1 MPEKRQC
8 KYLHTNNPPEVSS
21 TVEVSIQIAWV
32 KRNHFGGAFVWTLDF
47 DDFNA
52 KCSKSNGQPY
62 PLISIIAKELG
73 GVTIPKVEKNHIYLN
88 FKAMVLVEVHHN
100 LLQ

>member
-1 MPEKRQC
+1 MVTLSLKR
-8 KYLHTNNPPEVSS
+8 TRRWFERSEEVSS
-21 TVEVSIQIAWV
+21 TLEVPIQIAWV

-73 GVTIPKVEKNHIYLN
+73 GVTIPKVKMIISSSRI
-88 FKAMVLVEVHHN
+88 
-100 LLQ
+100 